1 MLSNS
6 KKDLGVEGGRTGTAQ
21 RVPNKENLENNAE
34 KAGAGGK
41 EAIEQINKEIEGMDV
56 KDIDNRLSKLQD
68 LLKFAKS

>member
-1 MLSNS
+1 M
-6 KKDLGVEGGRTGTAQ
+6 
-21 RVPNKENLENNAE
+21 PNKENLESNAV
-34 KAGAGGK
+34 KTGTGGK